1 MSEKS
6 VLSGRLICD
15 TQISAKEL
23 IKARSYDLYSLSEQ
37 VISVQVFELNLN
49 IPDHFKWW

>member
-37 VISVQVFELNLN
+37 VYYI
-49 IPDHFKWW
+49 FKLIICNNYHLRF

>member
-1 MSEKS
+1 MSEKNI
-6 VLSGRLICD
+6 LSGRLICD

-37 VISVQVFELNLN
+37 VYYVIILCL
-49 IPDHFKWW
+49 

>member
-1 MSEKS
+1 MSEKN

-37 VISVQVFELNLN
+37 VNYVIKLYLK
-49 IPDHFKWW
+49 I

>member
-1 MSEKS
+1 MNEKS

-23 IKARSYDLYSLSEQ
+23 IRARSYDLYSLSGQ
-37 VISVQVFELNLN
+37 VICC
-49 IPDHFKWW
+49 

>member
-23 IKARSYDLYSLSEQ
+23 IRARSYDLYSLSGQ
-37 VISVQVFELNLN
+37 VNCGWIKL
-49 IPDHFKWW
+49 

>member
-37 VISVQVFELNLN
+37 VCSIIFLRILVKLFNF
-49 IPDHFKWW
+49 I

>member
-1 MSEKS
+1 MTEKS

-37 VISVQVFELNLN
+37 VYYIIKSVINN
-49 IPDHFKWW
+49 YTII

>member
-1 MSEKS
+1 MNEKIL
-6 VLSGRLICD
+6 LSGRLICD

-37 VISVQVFELNLN
+37 VFCYIY
-49 IPDHFKWW
+49 